1 MGGGTTKF
9 NLTEYLNF
17 NPNLENKKIAWREFK
32 IGELFEVKSN
42 PQLNKNSFKFSQN
55 GEYPYFTR
63 TVFNNGILG
72 NVEYLDE
79 EHKIKG
85 NSIAVGL
92 IAMQFFYMEKDFYAG
107 QFTKTIFPKFEYFN
121 KNIAMFFIAIFNANK
136 QKYLKNFIVKDFVK
150 DFSNTAIILPTY
162 ENSEIAFDFMENYIL
177 NLKNQANKFIQSS
190 KNL

>member
-9 NLTEYLNF
+9 NLIEYLNF
-17 NPNLENKKIAWREFK
+17 NPNLENKKIVWSEFK

-42 PQLNKNSFKFSQN
+42 PQLNKNSFNFSQN

-107 QFTKTIFPKFEYFN
+107 QFTKTIFPKFDNFN
-121 KNIAMFFIAIFNANK
+121 KELALFFISIFNANK
-136 QKYLKNFIVKDFVK
+136 SKYLKNLDFLLN
-150 DFSNTAIILPTY
+150 FGILMLYKHPIGCVLSTR
-162 ENSEIAFDFMENYIL
+162 L
-177 NLKNQANKFIQSS
+177 VPPLP
-190 KNL
+190 